1 MFINYR
7 KAAKLK
13 MITFGVLFVA
23 GVILSAIAGYM
34 MTVLPHQEIGFWAM
48 MGVASVGLFTIVWTI
63 LGFLFAL
70 VDYRE
75 LS

>member
-23 GVILSAIAGYM
+23 GVILSVIAGYM
-34 MTVLPHQEIGFWAM
+34 MMVLPHQEIGFWIM
-48 MGVASVGLFTIVWTI
+48 MGLASVGLFTIVWTI

>member
-23 GVILSAIAGYM
+23 GVILSTIAGYM
-34 MTVLPHQEIGFWAM
+34 MTILPHQEIGFWIM
-48 MGVASVGLFTIVWTI
+48 MGLASVGLFTIVWTI

>member
-23 GVILSAIAGYM
+23 GAMLSAIAGYM
-34 MTVLPHQEIGFWAM
+34 MTVLPHQEIGFWIM
-48 MGVASVGLFTIVWTI
+48 MGLASVGLFTIVWTV

>member
-13 MITFGVLFVA
+13 MITFGVLFFA

-48 MGVASVGLFTIVWTI
+48 MGLASVGLFTIVWTI

>member
-23 GVILSAIAGYM
+23 GVILSTIAGYM
-34 MTVLPHQEIGFWAM
+34 MTVLPHQEIGFWIM
-48 MGVASVGLFTIVWTI
+48 MGLASVGLFTIVWTI

>member
-1 MFINYR
+1 
-7 KAAKLK
+7 
-13 MITFGVLFVA
+13 
-23 GVILSAIAGYM
+23 M

-48 MGVASVGLFTIVWTI
+48 MGLASVGLFTIVWTI